1 MRAMGAIF
9 VLSIALGTFFGAMY
23 DLLRILRLMRPEKK
37 DKKTKSK
44 ASNNVSGEKTN
55 KSKEHMSSGKIKIR
69 IGDIVTSLG
78 DIVFLSLCGAI
89 FSVFV
94 FYANDG
100 RFRAFMAIGAIIG
113 FFSYYFT
120 VGRLVML
127 LSEKI
132 INAVRKVVIF
142 TVSFAFGTVK
152 RFLIKPIKFVL
163 SKLFSLICMPIYTFI
178 RRLYHSLFGIFKIKL
193 IILREKKYVKLL
205 IKEQNMQNDYQMSS

>member
-1 MRAMGAIF
+1 M
-9 VLSIALGTFFGAMY
+9 LFG
-23 DLLRILRLMRPEKK
+23 
-37 DKKTKSK
+37 
-44 ASNNVSGEKTN
+44 NV
-55 KSKEHMSSGKIKIR
+55 KIR
-69 IGDIVTSLG
+69 IGDVLTSLG

-94 FYANDG
+94 FYTNDG

-142 TVSFAFGTVK
+142 TVSFALGTVK

-178 RRLYHSLFGIFKIKL
+178 RRFYRSLFGIFKVKL

-205 IKEQNMQNDYQMSS
+205 IKEQNMQNDYQTSF